1 MLLALAFILGILP
14 SLVWLIYYLR
24 NDLNPEPNSIILEV
38 FILGMIS
45 GGAAIGFQYLL
56 TYAGALNKSIE
67 MIISAS
73 PVVLIAGWAW
83 IEEYVK
89 YLAAKIRVLHDTE
102 FDEPTDAM
110 VYMIVA
116 GLGFAAIENVL
127 FVVPKIFE
135 GLDQAL
141 FFLFVRF
148 LTATLLHALASGI
161 IGFFLALAII
171 HHTRAYLFLGFVL
184 GVGLHTY
191 YNNLIMEAYTETH
204 PYILPLVLFC
214 GIIFIKIAFY
224 RLRNKKIN
232 FNHYE

>member
-56 TYAGALNKSIE
+56 TYAGAMNESIKV
-67 MIISAS
+67 IVLAS
-73 PVVLIAGWAW
+73 PLLMITGWAW

-89 YLAAKIRVLHDTE
+89 YLVTKIRVLHDSE

-110 VYMIVA
+110 IYMIVA
-116 GLGFAAIENVL
+116 GLGFAAIENIL

-135 GLDQAL
+135 GIDQAL
-141 FFLFVRF
+141 LFLFLRF

-191 YNNLIMEAYTETH
+191 YNSLIMESYTETH
-204 PYILPLVLFC
+204 PYILPIILFL

-224 RLRNKKIN
+224 RLRSKKIN
-232 FNHYE
+232 FI